1 MSIAIGMMAGLVL
14 YALGLDTIGIAL
26 MAAFGVIAAVIV
38 FADWEGTKET
48 WRRMHGKQ

>member
-1 MSIAIGMMAGLVL
+1 MSIAVGFMVGMVL

-48 WRRMHGKQ
+48 WRRMNGKH

>member
-26 MAAFGVIAAVIV
+26 MAAFGAMAVLICVI
-38 FADWEGTKET
+38 DWEGTKET